1 MASKIVTLVQSVL
14 LLCAALGCADVQVLR
29 LTSETFPPREV
40 QEVAILSQFP
50 NTHHEKIAELSET
63 ASENVA
69 KLQRH
74 ILEKAAELGADAV
87 VFSTPVTRI
96 EHGMAYHQTYSP
108 WGYYAPYYGP
118 GPYGYWGPWG
128 YPFRPWGPSWGY
140 YQTYPVP
147 YQVRTTTVKGT
158 AIRYS

>member
-1 MASKIVTLVQSVL
+1 MTQKIAALAPG
-14 LLCAALGCADVQVLR
+14 LLCLAFGAGCADVQVLR

-40 QEVAILSQFP
+40 QDVAILSQFP
-50 NTHHEKIAELSET
+50 SGAYEKIAELSET
-63 ASENVA
+63 ASQNVS

-74 ILEKAAELGADAV
+74 ILKEAAELGADAV
-87 VFSTPVTRI
+87 VFSTPITHTEQRV
-96 EHGMAYHQTYSP
+96 AYQPIYSP
-108 WGYYAPYYGP
+108 WGYYSPYYGP

-128 YPFRPWGPSWGY
+128 YGYRSWGPMWGY
-140 YQTYPVP
+140 QQAVPVP